1 MKIRAEVAYTRCY
14 PTYILRISY
23 VYLTY
28 ILRISYVIDCIRIV
42 GEMHILWMSFKY
54 SAVYNCCPTI
64 IIM

>member
-1 MKIRAEVAYTRCY
+1 MKIRAEVAHTHYY
-14 PTYILRISY
+14 P
-23 VYLTY
+23 TY

-54 SAVYNCCPTI
+54 SAVYNCGPTI